1 MRVLFPCEYHHFL
14 PISAWRCLY
23 KKRLYKRCLYKKACN
38 CIFVCYCIFHNEIVS
53 WCTSSETLNS
63 ISAFIITS
71 STSSNKTVWGEYWVK
86 HLINSANYRGLSKN
100 LYPWHNWTPSISNLW
115 NRLKPY
121 KKPFPINCINSDLLH
136 NWYYFC
142 YNFIIVIIN
151 VTFPII
157 ISYYY
162 LLCHIYRYLLPYYLF
177 CPTQIKN

>member
-14 PISAWRCLY
+14 PISAWRCCKSVAY
-23 KKRLYKRCLYKKACN
+23 IKKRVIVFLSVIVYFIMKL
-38 CIFVCYCIFHNEIVS
+38 FHGAP
-53 WCTSSETLNS
+53 SSETLNS